1 MPRCIINARMGQQS
15 RTRLKVRPAGR
26 LLWLALAA
34 ALAFAI
40 GSAVRAQETPEPTPA
55 ETPQETFARIKIQ
68 APVEPITVG
77 DEFNVL
83 VLVENVEHLA
93 AFDFA
98 IAYDPTRL
106 QPVDAADDADS
117 DDPPPDRFEVRGD
130 AGEFLATGER
140 GENMTCDGPYVSED
154 AGDKVFV
161 SCVTLGPPICLEGL
175 PGADGS
181 GLLGRMR
188 FRAEA
193 AGETTLELIDPT
205 SLILDDVQPCDPAE
219 NPRAIEILHR
229 RENATVEVQGNSG
242 FPWLI
247 VGPIVGVVLVVLVGG
262 GAAWFLR
269 NGRRRVA
276 APP

>member
-1 MPRCIINARMGQQS
+1 MGQQS
-15 RTRLKVRPAGR
+15 TTHPKVWSAARLV
-26 LLWLALAA
+26 WLALAV

-40 GSAVRAQETPEPTPA
+40 GSAVRAQETPEPTPE

-77 DEFNVL
+77 EEFEVL
-83 VLVENVEHLA
+83 VLVEEVEHLA

-98 IAYDPTRL
+98 IAFDPARL
-106 QPVDAADDADS
+106 QPVDEADDADS
-117 DDPPPDRFEVRGD
+117 DDTSPDRIEVRGD

-140 GENMTCDGPYVSED
+140 GENMFCDGPYFRED
-154 AGDKVFV
+154 DSNRVFV
-161 SCVTLGPPICLEGL
+161 SCVTAGPPLCLDGL

-181 GLLGRMR
+181 GLLGRMV

-193 AGETTLELIDPT
+193 AGVTTLELIDPT
-205 SLILDDVQPCDPAE
+205 SLILDDTQPCDPAE
-219 NPRAIEILHR
+219 DPRTIEILHR

-247 VGPIVGVVLVVLVGG
+247 VGPIAGVVLVVLVGG

-269 NGRRRVA
+269 YGRRGVA

>member
-1 MPRCIINARMGQQS
+1 M
-15 RTRLKVRPAGR
+15 
-26 LLWLALAA
+26 WLALAV

-40 GSAVRAQETPEPTPA
+40 SSAVRAQETPEPTA
-55 ETPQETFARIKIQ
+55 QETPEETFARIKIQ
-68 APVEPITVG
+68 APAEPITVG
-77 DEFNVL
+77 DEFEVL
-83 VLVENVEHLA
+83 VLVEEVEHLA

-98 IAYDPTRL
+98 IAFDPARL
-106 QPVDAADDADS
+106 QPVDDADDAD
-117 DDPPPDRFEVRGD
+117 DDDAPPDRLEVRGD

-140 GENMTCDGPYVSED
+140 GENMLCDGPYIRED
-154 AGDKVFV
+154 AGSIVFV
-161 SCVTLGPPICLEGL
+161 SCVTLDPPLCLEGGR

-181 GLLGRMR
+181 GLLGRMV

-193 AGETTLELIDPT
+193 AGETELELIDPT

-229 RENATVEVQGNSG
+229 REGTTVELEGKSG

-262 GAAWFLR
+262 GATWVLR
-269 NGRRRVA
+269 YGRRGVA
-276 APP
+276 ASP